1 MDPLISVIVPVYKVE
16 PYLRRCLDS
25 ICNQSYRNLEIIC
38 VNDGSP
44 DNSLA
49 ILEEYAARDS
59 RITIINQENQGL
71 GAARNT
77 GIDAAHGEW
86 VSGVDSDDW
95 IEPNLYAKAVACMK
109 EDIDIICY
117 GAFVDGE
124 VNSQKAADMQKYY
137 DIDSAGETVMKTF
150 QQLQRVSVNFWS
162 KLYRCS
168 LLKKYRLRQPARKRY
183 EDVAFFYS
191 VMLVSRKVAFI
202 NARLYH
208 YIQRNDS
215 IMGQSFARDA
225 RGLELLDELIFFYH
239 FLKDHELLRKYREL
253 MLNVIEYHYRQVH
266 HYIPESLYPAAAD
279 KTNAIAE
286 LCGFDELPYCSW
298 KQDARVMKR
307 GKMYR
312 YFHDC
317 LNGEEKIGLGK
328 YRPITIRNIP
338 CGKILYINGK
348 RIGRI
353 WKYGPV

>member
-1 MDPLISVIVPVYKVE
+1 MHAEPLISVIVPVYKVE

-95 IEPNLYAKAVACMK
+95 IEPDLYVKAVACMK

-124 VNSQKAADMQKYY
+124 VNSQKAADMQKDY
-137 DIDSAGETVMKTF
+137 DIDSAGETVMETF

-162 KLYRCS
+162 KIYRCS
-168 LLKKYRLRQPARKRY
+168 LLKKYRLRQPAGKRY
-183 EDVAFFYS
+183 EDVTFFMRS
-191 VMLVSRKVAFI
+191 CWSA
-202 NARLYH
+202 
-208 YIQRNDS
+208 
-215 IMGQSFARDA
+215 
-225 RGLELLDELIFFYH
+225 
-239 FLKDHELLRKYREL
+239 
-253 MLNVIEYHYRQVH
+253 
-266 HYIPESLYPAAAD
+266 
-279 KTNAIAE
+279 
-286 LCGFDELPYCSW
+286 
-298 KQDARVMKR
+298 
-307 GKMYR
+307 
-312 YFHDC
+312 
-317 LNGEEKIGLGK
+317 GK
-328 YRPITIRNIP
+328 YRSSTSACIITFSVRIP
-338 CGKILYINGK
+338 LWGNHL
-348 RIGRI
+348 
-353 WKYGPV
+353 PVMPVVWNCWMSWLFFTIF